1 MEKHIKNLLAV
12 MMLGMTFPA
21 FSQISIAP
29 TSVFLDENGIA
40 SVYITNP
47 ADIPQEVSV
56 SFAFGYPGSD
66 DLGNLVMVYGD
77 SEKEKQFGLSDRL
90 RSFPRTF
97 VMAPQQQQTV
107 RLQLRPDRNLPAG
120 TYFTRLKITS
130 TNVAREIGEQV
141 DEEISTLVN
150 FKFDQVVAVFF
161 KQGQTV
167 TGLELGDLQMQQDS
181 DKIRVIAPFQTT
193 GNSPFLGSVIA
204 SLKDKNNKT
213 VAEEQQSIALY
224 FGGKKGLDLTIPEG
238 LPSGEYQVEMRF
250 ETKRSDIPST
260 DLVQGSPV
268 AKRVF
273 VKIP

>member
-1 MEKHIKNLLAV
+1 

-29 TSVFLDENGIA
+29 TSVFLDENGVA

-47 ADIPQEVSV
+47 ADVPQEVSV
-56 SFAFGYPGSD
+56 SFVFGYPGSD
-66 DLGNLVMVYGD
+66 ELGNLVMVYGD
-77 SEKEKQFGLSDRL
+77 DDKEKQFGLSDRL

-97 VMAPQQQQTV
+97 VMAPHQQQTV
-107 RLQLRPDRNLPAG
+107 RLQLRPDRALPAG
-120 TYFTRLKITS
+120 TYFTRLRVTT
-130 TNVAREIGEQV
+130 TNVAREVGEQAE
-141 DEEISTLVN
+141 DEIATQVN

-161 KQGQTV
+161 KHGQTS
-167 TGLELGDLQMQQDS
+167 TGLELGDLQMQHEEG
-181 DKIRVIAPFQTT
+181 KIRVIAPFKTT
-193 GNSPFLGSVIA
+193 GNSPFLGNVVA

-224 FGGKKGLDLTIPEG
+224 FDGRKGLDIAVPEG

-260 DLVQGSPV
+260 DLVQASPV